1 MNIILDKSLIT
12 DSKQPKVFELGQ
24 ITTTL
29 QDLLDN
35 STIVINGEQTIIL
48 SITDEN
54 DNILKYLLPLDY
66 KGESFYGLGKNI
78 TEEDLIEIT
87 DSGDIQ
93 SVSGNLVDNSDP
105 RNPVI
110 DLPYKYIVGIFNEEN
125 IDKFKVLENTLDF
138 MPTFVKPS
146 TGRWEVHS
154 PDNNFIINKTT
165 FELQQTLGTINIQTG
180 LTSGYGLPEKIIF
193 TKRNPVTNLPDDFE
207 NISGAKLE
215 IRIYG

>member
-12 DSKQPKVFELGQ
+12 DSKQPKVFNLGQ

-105 RNPVI
+105 RNPTI
-110 DLPYKYIVGIFNEEN
+110 DLPYRYIVGIFNEERVE
-125 IDKFKVLENTLDF
+125 KFTVLENTLGF
-138 MPTFVKPS
+138 VPTFVKPS
-146 TGRWEVHS
+146 TGRWEILS
-154 PDNNFIINKTT
+154 PNNDFIIGKTT
-165 FELQQTLGTINIQTG
+165 FELQSTLPLANITTG
-180 LTSGYGLPEKIIF
+180 LTSGYGSPSKITFI
-193 TKRNPVTNLPDDFE
+193 KQDVLTNTPSDFN

-215 IRIYG
+215 IRIYD

>member
-1 MNIILDKSLIT
+1 MNIILDKSLKT
-12 DSKQPKVFELGQ
+12 DSKQPKVFNLGQ

-35 STIVINGEQTIIL
+35 SIIVISGEQTIIL
-48 SITDEN
+48 SVIDEN
-54 DNILKYLLPLDY
+54 NNVLKYLLPLDY

-105 RNPVI
+105 RNPYI
-110 DLPYKYIVGIFNEEN
+110 NLPYRYIVGIFNEEN
-125 IDKFKVLENTLDF
+125 VEKFTVLENTLGF
-138 MPTFVKPS
+138 VPTFVKPS
-146 TGRWEVHS
+146 TGRWEILS
-154 PDNNFIINKTT
+154 PNNDFIIGKTT
-165 FELQQTLGTINIQTG
+165 FELQSAAPLVTIATG
-180 LTSGYGLPEKIIF
+180 LTAGFGSPSKIIF
-193 TKRNPVTNLPDDFE
+193 SKWNPTTNQADDFN

-215 IRIYG
+215 IRIYD